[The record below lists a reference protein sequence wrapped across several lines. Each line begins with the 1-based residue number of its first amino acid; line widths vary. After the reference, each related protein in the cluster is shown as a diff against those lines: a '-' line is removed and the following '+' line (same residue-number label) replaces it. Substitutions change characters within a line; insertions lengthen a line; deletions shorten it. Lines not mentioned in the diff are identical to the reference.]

1 MGTTTVGVAA
11 PGSVEALK
19 RVKAT
24 EAEWDARLKAARQEA
39 EAILRRLRDDRDVAV
54 KAAVAEADRERT
66 ARLERARAETA
77 EEAET
82 IVADGRRAAE
92 RAALVEGRS
101 PADKK
106 DAILDV
112 VLGSFGKD

>member
-1 MGTTTVGVAA
+1 MAAQPSAA

-24 EAEWDARLKAARQEA
+24 ETEWDARLSAARQDTETTLERLRADA
-39 EAILRRLRDDRDVAV
+39 EAAVRAAEVESDRQ
-54 KAAVAEADRERT
+54 RTERV
-66 ARLERARAETA
+66 ERARAETA
-77 EEAET
+77 TEAEAL
-82 IVADGRRAAE
+82 VAEGRTAAASAARGEGRR
-92 RAALVEGRS
+92 

-106 DAILDV
+106 DAILGV